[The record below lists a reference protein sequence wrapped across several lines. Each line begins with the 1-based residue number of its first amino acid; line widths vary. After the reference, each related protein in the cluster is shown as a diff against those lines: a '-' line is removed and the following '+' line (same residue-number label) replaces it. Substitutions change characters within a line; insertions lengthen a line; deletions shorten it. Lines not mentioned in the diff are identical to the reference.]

1 MRKTTSYF
9 LRKMIVMQK
18 MTTISWLKEK
28 LRKTRG
34 KEKRD
39 YSRMYFRYES
49 IEEVK
54 GNFKNGDVLSGLTTK
69 IDDAE
74 TLEGHFW
81 IAYGKRPENQYGSN
95 NN

>member
-1 MRKTTSYF
+1 
-9 LRKMIVMQK
+9 MQK
-18 MTTISWLKEK
+18 ITRISWLKEK

-81 IAYGKRPENQYGSN
+81 ISYEKRAQKINMVPIIIDKAETTSMLLC
-95 NN
+95 